1 MRWTS
6 TWLTLTNTVL
16 NERRQKR
23 IKSILLKRTIRN
35 RQKPK
40 GNKIENYDCSWDMK
54 IDWKGT

>member
-40 GNKIENYDCSWDMK
+40 SNKIENYDCSWDMK